1 MSSKRRTA
9 DEWKKIIAQQEKYEG
24 TVKDFCESIGIS
36 TKSYYGAKYRIKE
49 GKEEIHLVPV
59 VSDNKRFRIKVD
71 GIALELDSNLSSDMI
86 TKIIQACHRL

>member
-1 MSSKRRTA
+1 MSAKRRTA

-49 GKEEIHLVPV
+49 GKEEIHLVP
-59 VSDNKRFRIKVD
+59 DNKIIKIKVD
-71 GIALELDSNLSSDMI
+71 GITLELNSNLSSDMI